1 MKLELIFKEGE
12 SKLSHHNIEN
22 PKLNIGIIIEE
33 VTRIRRLS
41 LPLHFHQEISSEQ
54 ISQIR
59 SMIKRRC
66 QNEPL
71 QYILGYTEFYGF
83 KFKVRPD
90 VLIPRPETEYLIER
104 IQDNITNPQRILDI
118 GTGSGAIAITLKKI
132 FPEAK
137 VVALDISP
145 TALKVA
151 QENALLNKVE
161 ITFIQADIYSEEIG
175 KFDLLVSNPPYVTEE
190 EYDQLPI
197 EVKHFEPI
205 QALVG
210 SESGLFFYR
219 KILELASSILNHPA
233 TIFFEIGEHQAQ
245 DIKKIASS
253 YNLNQLEII
262 QDLAG
267 KDRIIQINTD

>member
-1 MKLELIFKEGE
+1 MKLELLFKEGE
-12 SKLSHHNIEN
+12 SKFSQYNIEN
-22 PKLNIGIIIEE
+22 PRLNIGIIIEE
-33 VTRIRRLS
+33 VTGVKRLS
-41 LPLHFHQEISSEQ
+41 LPIFYQQELSSEQ
-54 ISQIR
+54 VSQIR
-59 SMIKRRC
+59 DMIARRC
-66 QNEPL
+66 QNEPI
-71 QYILGYTEFYGF
+71 QHILGYTEFYGF
-83 KFKVRPD
+83 KFKVSPH
-90 VLIPRPETEYLIER
+90 VLIPRPETEYLIET
-104 IQDNITNPQRILDI
+104 IQHFVSKPHRILDI

-132 FPEAK
+132 FPEAE

-145 TALKVA
+145 EALKVA

-190 EYDQLPI
+190 EYDQLPL

-233 TIFFEIGEHQAQ
+233 AIFFEIGEHQAQ

-253 YNLNQLEII
+253 YNLNQLEVI

-267 KDRIIQINTD
+267 KDRIIHVKVL

>member
-1 MKLELIFKEGE
+1 MKLELILKEGE
-12 SKLSHHNIEN
+12 SKFSQHNIEN
-22 PKLNIGIIIEE
+22 PRLNIGIIIEE
-33 VTRIRRLS
+33 VTGIRRLS
-41 LPLHFHQEISSEQ
+41 LPLHFHKEISSEQ

-118 GTGSGAIAITLKKI
+118 GTGSGAIAITLKKL
-132 FPEAK
+132 FPDAE
-137 VVALDISP
+137 VLALDISP
-145 TALKVA
+145 EALKVA
-151 QENALLNKVE
+151 QENAILNNVE
-161 ITFIQADIYSEEIG
+161 ITFIQADIYTEEIG

-190 EYDQLPI
+190 EYAQLPS

-219 KILELASSILNHPA
+219 KILELASSILNHPGA
-233 TIFFEIGEHQAQ
+233 IFFEIGEHQAQ

-253 YNLNQLEII
+253 HNLNQLEII

-267 KDRIIQINTD
+267 KDRIIYVKTK